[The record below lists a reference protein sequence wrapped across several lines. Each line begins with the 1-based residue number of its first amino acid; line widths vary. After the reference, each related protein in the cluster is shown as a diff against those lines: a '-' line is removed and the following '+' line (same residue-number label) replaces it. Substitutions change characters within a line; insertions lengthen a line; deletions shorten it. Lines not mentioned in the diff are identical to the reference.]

1 MAVSFTHALHKFTP
15 FHYRDNIVQEYLW
28 IDRLAFALDGEMKMG
43 SGETASGASDG
54 DGSASLDGCAFGDKD
69 VREVAITDGV
79 GAVAQGNV
87 VARTLVVA
95 DTFNY
100 AVKHGIRR
108 FVIGTEVNTVV
119 HRAFGGERVGAVAER
134 RIDMNVR
141 EWIGH
146 TDMAV
151 CPLFSVCCC

>member
-1 MAVSFTHALHKFTP
+1 
-15 FHYRDNIVQEYLW
+15 
-28 IDRLAFALDGEMKMG
+28 MG
-43 SGETASGASDG
+43 SGGTASGASDG

-95 DTFNY
+95 DTFNE
-100 AVKHGIRR
+100 AIEHGIRR

-119 HRAFGGERVGAVAER
+119 HRVFGGERVGAIAKR
-134 RIDMNVR
+134 GIDMNVR

-146 TDMAV
+146 TDMEV
-151 CPLFSVCCC
+151 CPLLCVCCR